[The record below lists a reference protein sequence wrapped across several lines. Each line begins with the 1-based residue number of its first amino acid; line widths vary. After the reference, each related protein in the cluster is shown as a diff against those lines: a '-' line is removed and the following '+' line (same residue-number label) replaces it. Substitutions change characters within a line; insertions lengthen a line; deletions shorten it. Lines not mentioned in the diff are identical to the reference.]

1 MLGSA
6 SGCGNFCSLALPF
19 VVCGV
24 GILQRWLSPR
34 RAKAA
39 AGFHYPPILHI
50 APSSVSCA
58 DSFPPRGSLRA
69 LLRWGGDTVVFYNRP
84 HRACQSPSP
93 GGEGGP
99 GQRPGSDEGEP
110 CRFHS
115 VGNSPTGPR
124 RLRGSSPRRSSTSPP
139 HQSAA
144 LTASPRGE
152 AYVLCYVGGVIR

>member
-19 VVCGV
+19 VACGV

-39 AGFHYPPILHI
+39 VGFHYPPILHI
-50 APSSVSCA
+50 APSSVSSA
-58 DSFPPRGSLRA
+58 DSFPEGKPTCFCYVGVF
-69 LLRWGGDTVVFYNRP
+69 DTVVFYNRP

-93 GGEGGP
+93 GGRWA

-124 RLRGSSPRRSSTSPP
+124 RLRGSSPPRSSTSPP
-139 HQSAA
+139 HQSAP
-144 LTASPRGE
+144 LTASPEGKPTCF
-152 AYVLCYVGGVIR
+152 ATLGGW